1 MHLKASIDYGL
12 RAVLYLAAHG
22 GTCSSRDISEDMAIP
37 RDYLIQLAQLL
48 RNAGL
53 IVARPGKNGGYALS
67 KPADRITVREVVA
80 ALNDDSRKVPRTKR
94 PAGGTDPLAT
104 SVTNAYR
111 LMGDSIDAYL
121 SSITVAA
128 LLEATHGG
136 DTGAALIADRL
147 TQEAERLRG

>member
-1 MHLKASIDYGL
+1 MHLKASLDYGL

-22 GTCSSRDISEDMAIP
+22 GTCSSRDISEDMAVP

-53 IVARPGKNGGYALS
+53 IMARPGKNGGYALS
-67 KPADRITVREVVA
+67 RPADRITVREVVA
-80 ALNDDSRKVPRTKR
+80 ALDDDARKAPRAKR
-94 PAGGTDPLAT
+94 PTGGTDPLAA

-128 LLEATHGG
+128 LLEATRNGN
-136 DTGAALIADRL
+136 TGAALIAERL
-147 TQEAERLRG
+147 TEEAARLRG